1 MISSWFFE
9 IPIKIAN
16 SYIKQ
21 KNELLKENNVSYYGG
36 YGVLQFVTMKL
47 ICIRH
52 LKALVTPS
60 LLL

>member
-9 IPIKIAN
+9 IPTKIAK

-21 KNELLKENNVSYYGG
+21 KNELLEENNVSYYGG

-52 LKALVTPS
+52 LLS
-60 LLL
+60 ILL